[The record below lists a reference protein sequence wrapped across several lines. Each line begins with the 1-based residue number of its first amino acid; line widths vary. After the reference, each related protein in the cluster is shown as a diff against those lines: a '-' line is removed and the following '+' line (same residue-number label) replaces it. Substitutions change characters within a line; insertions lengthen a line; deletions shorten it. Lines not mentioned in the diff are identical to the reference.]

1 MASVPSSSSDTPVE
15 TPEKLETADSNETT
29 QNVQYDES
37 AKLRLSKQQP
47 EGKLKLWKKFREGQ
61 KRYVD

>member
-1 MASVPSSSSDTPVE
+1 MASVPSSSSDTPAE

-47 EGKLKLWKKFREGQ
+47 EGKLKFWKKFREGQ